1 MTFTVN
7 PVLFGVV
14 CTLGLEILAL
24 FVAAIVMAVRQRGR
38 K

>member
-7 PVLFGVV
+7 PFWFGVA